1 MSQTKDLLNALKK
14 CLRAKSLTYRD
25 VAEALQLS
33 EASVKRIFSEQTFSV
48 ARLEEVCRFLDMS
61 IYDLARMTQQ
71 STADDLTQ
79 LTEEQELGLAD
90 DPLALTYFYLMVTG
104 RTPDTIADEFG
115 LDDRQQNSMLVRL
128 SRLKLV
134 ELYPT
139 NNGRLLTSSRI
150 LWRTDGPVQK
160 MYRKQVEA
168 SFLDSGFA
176 AGDELFRFEMGELS
190 AASASIIRKKI
201 GRLIR
206 ELDDYVELDTSA
218 PRDDK
223 KAFGLLLAFRP
234 WTYWHVLEGTAND
247 MGLNAERSQA

>member
-1 MSQTKDLLNALKK
+1 MSQTKDLLNALRK
-14 CLRAKSLTYRD
+14 CLRARGLTYRD
-25 VAEALQLS
+25 VAAALQLS
-33 EASVKRIFSEQTFSV
+33 EASIKRLFSEQTFSV
-48 ARLEEVCRFLDMS
+48 SRLEEVCRFLDMT
-61 IYDLARMTQQ
+61 IYDLARMAQQ

-79 LTEEQELGLAD
+79 LTEEQEQGLAE
-90 DPLALTYFYLMVTG
+90 DPLVLTYFYLMVTG
-104 RTPDTIADEFG
+104 RTPDAIAEEFG
-115 LDDRQQNSMLVRL
+115 LDDSQQNSMLVRL

-150 LWRTDGPVQK
+150 LWRTDGAVQR

-168 SFLDSGFA
+168 SFLGSGFRA
-176 AGDELFRFEMGELS
+176 DDELFRFEMGELS
-190 AASASIIRKKI
+190 GASASIVRKMI

-218 PRDDK
+218 PRDAK
-223 KAFGLLLAFRP
+223 KSFGLLLAFRP
-234 WTYWHVLEGTAND
+234 WTYWHILEGTAND